1 MNTAPCKNCKT
12 LKKKEK
18 ELQRKLRAME
28 NKVDNLKQRI
38 TSNQKDWVNTFEQ
51 LSQKPVMVE
60 TGKIFLIDCKLK

>member
-1 MNTAPCKNCKT
+1 MNTAPCKT